1 MKENIDTD
9 KIKLVLEKT
18 PFKKY
23 TLEKIDK
30 GVSTNVFKLTNLD
43 TYYLKILSKKESLSP
58 ILLVN
63 KLLLKQKVKVPKIV
77 FTLKNSTILNNR
89 DMYIEKEL
97 NGESIKNTTL
107 SEEEKNIIIQKAGK
121 DLAKLN
127 SIEVKGVGWIEGT
140 KNNQLYSKGKDYDDF
155 IIRNI
160 RNMLNKFIEIKILS
174 NEQADKITE
183 YIQSNKE
190 FIDIKDN
197 SYLAHGDFCIEH
209 IYHANGKYSGIID
222 FGDIRGTSKYHDLA
236 HFYTYNRKYFKSLVE
251 GYNSI
256 YKLTTDCIDKV
267 KIEAVIFAV
276 GKLWWVSQNKL
287 HKIENHPALDLFEEI
302 VY

>member
-1 MKENIDTD
+1 
-9 KIKLVLEKT
+9 
-18 PFKKY
+18 
-23 TLEKIDK
+23 
-30 GVSTNVFKLTNLD
+30 
-43 TYYLKILSKKESLSP
+43 
-58 ILLVN
+58 
-63 KLLLKQKVKVPKIV
+63 
-77 FTLKNSTILNNR
+77 
-89 DMYIEKEL
+89 MYIEKEL